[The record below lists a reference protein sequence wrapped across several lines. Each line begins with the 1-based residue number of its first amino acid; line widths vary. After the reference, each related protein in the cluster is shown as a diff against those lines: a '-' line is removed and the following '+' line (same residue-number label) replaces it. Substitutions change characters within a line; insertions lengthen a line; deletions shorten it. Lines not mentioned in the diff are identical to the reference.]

1 MKNNKVFLLI
11 FLIFLVRISFAQN
24 VVINELDCDTPGIDN
39 KEFVE
44 LRSLQPNF
52 PLDGYSLVFFNG
64 SANGGNSAYLA
75 LDLDGYKTDVNG
87 IFLIGS
93 VTVIPFPQYLMPEN
107 TIQNGADAV
116 AIYRNDAVNF
126 PEGTIAYADSSLED
140 VLIYG
145 TSDPDA
151 VSLLDIF
158 KVFNPTIKQINEG
171 STNNTNS
178 IQRQADGTYIAGAP
192 NPRKPNDGSGI
203 ILTGLRTSFDK
214 TIYTEGETFDLIFT
228 TESPVNQNLTF
239 SFTLKNGG
247 FNNAD
252 FIGNTNV
259 TILQGSNTAT
269 SKITFVDDSSDEG
282 DEELLFSLDTLPAE
296 YLVLNNNVKIRIVDN
311 DFKVADFGTP
321 IHSTY
326 GKIKGTQSPT
336 YYQSLNGKIGT
347 SLKPALQAIIA
358 DPAVIRAQT
367 YNDVINILMEA
378 DQNPENS
385 NQVWLVYSEKGRAK
399 LDLQTSSNNVNVWNR
414 EHTWP
419 RSRGGFDSIEAD
431 ETYDGKNIF
440 WVTGPDSLRHANS
453 DAHAIRPEDGPE
465 NSIRGNQFYGQY
477 SGPAGTLG
485 GFKGDVA
492 RSIFYLAI
500 RYNGLEV
507 VSGYPDG
514 MIGKFGDL
522 DTLLTWHRNDPPDDF
537 EMNRNNVVQTWQFN
551 RNPFIDMPEMIE
563 YIWGD
568 KQDEIWQNPSSVTW
582 TDIDN
587 FQIFPNPT
595 SSTLQINLGAIMDGK
610 FTLSDV
616 NGAILQSKSFVAQ
629 NLISTN
635 VEGLTGIYFI
645 TILPTTGQAVTKK
658 LVIGN

>member
-75 LDLDGYKTDVNG
+75 LDLDGYKTDING

-93 VTVIPFPQYLMPEN
+93 VTVIPFPQYLIPEN

-158 KVFNPTIKQINEG
+158 KLFNPAIKQINEG

-358 DPAVIRAQT
+358 DPAVVRAQT

-465 NSIRGNQFYGQY
+465 NSIRGNQYYGQY

-492 RSIFYLAI
+492 RSIFFLAV

-595 SSTLQINLGAIMDGK
+595 SSTLQINLGTIMDGK

-635 VEGLTGIYFI
+635 VEGLKGIYFI
-645 TILPTTGQAVTKK
+645 TILPTIGQAVTKK

>member
-75 LDLDGYKTDVNG
+75 LDLDGYKTDING

-93 VTVIPFPQYLMPEN
+93 VTVIPFPQYLIPEN

-158 KVFNPTIKQINEG
+158 KVFNPAIKQINEG

-358 DPAVIRAQT
+358 DPAVVRAQT

-595 SSTLQINLGAIMDGK
+595 SSTLQINLSTIMDGK

-635 VEGLTGIYFI
+635 VEGLKGIYFI
-645 TILPTTGQAVTKK
+645 TILPTIGQAVTKK

>member
-75 LDLDGYKTDVNG
+75 LDLDGYKTDING

-93 VTVIPFPQYLMPEN
+93 VTVIPFPQYLIPEN

-158 KVFNPTIKQINEG
+158 KLFNPAIKQINEG

-358 DPAVIRAQT
+358 DPAVVRAQT

-595 SSTLQINLGAIMDGK
+595 SSTLQINLGTIMDGK

-635 VEGLTGIYFI
+635 VEGLKGIYFI
-645 TILPTTGQAVTKK
+645 TILPTIGQAVTKK

>member
-75 LDLDGYKTDVNG
+75 LDLDGYKTDING

-93 VTVIPFPQYLMPEN
+93 VTVIPFPQYLIPEN

-358 DPAVIRAQT
+358 DPTVVRAQT

-465 NSIRGNQFYGQY
+465 NSIRGNQYYGQY

-645 TILPTTGQAVTKK
+645 TILPTIGQAVTKK
-658 LVIGN
+658 LIIGN

>member
-1 MKNNKVFLLI
+1 
-11 FLIFLVRISFAQN
+11 
-24 VVINELDCDTPGIDN
+24 
-39 KEFVE
+39 
-44 LRSLQPNF
+44 
-52 PLDGYSLVFFNG
+52 
-64 SANGGNSAYLA
+64 
-75 LDLDGYKTDVNG
+75 
-87 IFLIGS
+87 
-93 VTVIPFPQYLMPEN
+93 
-107 TIQNGADAV
+107 
-116 AIYRNDAVNF
+116 
-126 PEGTIAYADSSLED
+126 
-140 VLIYG
+140 
-145 TSDPDA
+145 
-151 VSLLDIF
+151 
-158 KVFNPTIKQINEG
+158 
-171 STNNTNS
+171 
-178 IQRQADGTYIAGAP
+178 
-192 NPRKPNDGSGI
+192 
-203 ILTGLRTSFDK
+203 
-214 TIYTEGETFDLIFT
+214 
-228 TESPVNQNLTF
+228 
-239 SFTLKNGG
+239 
-247 FNNAD
+247 
-252 FIGNTNV
+252 
-259 TILQGSNTAT
+259 
-269 SKITFVDDSSDEG
+269 
-282 DEELLFSLDTLPAE
+282 
-296 YLVLNNNVKIRIVDN
+296 
-311 DFKVADFGTP
+311 
-321 IHSTY
+321 
-326 GKIKGTQSPT
+326 
-336 YYQSLNGKIGT
+336 
-347 SLKPALQAIIA
+347 
-358 DPAVIRAQT
+358 
-367 YNDVINILMEA
+367 MEA

-492 RSIFYLAI
+492 RSIFYLAV
-500 RYNGLEV
+500 RFNGLEV

-568 KQDEIWQNPSSVTW
+568 KQDENWQNPSSVTW

-595 SSTLQINLGAIMDGK
+595 SSTLQINLGTIMDGK

-645 TILPTTGQAVTKK
+645 TILPTIGQAVTKK